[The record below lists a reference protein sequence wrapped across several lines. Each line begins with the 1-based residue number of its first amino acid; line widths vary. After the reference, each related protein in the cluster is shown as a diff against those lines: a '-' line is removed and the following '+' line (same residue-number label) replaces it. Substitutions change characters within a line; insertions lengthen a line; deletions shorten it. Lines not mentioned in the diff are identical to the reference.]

1 MARARVVMAMAM
13 VMAMDGD
20 GDGDGEWWVLMSG
33 GDDSSRV
40 GKRAR

>member
-1 MARARVVMAMAM
+1 MAMAMAM

>member
-1 MARARVVMAMAM
+1 MAMAM
-13 VMAMDGD
+13 VMAMDDDGDGD

-33 GDDSSRV
+33 GDDSSRG

>member
-13 VMAMDGD
+13 VMVMDGD

>member
-1 MARARVVMAMAM
+1 MAMAM
-13 VMAMDGD
+13 VLAMDGD